1 MGMNLH
7 TVIIQLKDVTDFKWC
22 PNQHVLFILTGTSKL
37 FYFTLDS
44 IFVMELPTNFTANT
58 IQLNS
63 DGRKFILND
72 PDYMIVGN
80 CVNAN
85 GGGCYEVKG
94 SEEKEDEDEN
104 EGENDDVDDNNNIDD
119 VYNKHKVVF
128 KEGKP

>member
-1 MGMNLH
+1 M
-7 TVIIQLKDVTDFKWC
+7 VLKE
-22 PNQHVLFILTGTSKL
+22 G
-37 FYFTLDS
+37 
-44 IFVMELPTNFTANT
+44 
-58 IQLNS
+58 LNS

-94 SEEKEDEDEN
+94 SEEKEDEDD
-104 EGENDDVDDNNNIDD
+104 EGENDDVDDSNNVDD